1 MGEENTRE
9 HMDRAIT
16 KENQEGNKTTDHE
29 DGVANEERAG
39 RKAWNLEGEWQPR
52 HSVMGTQFEE
62 QMVAYDIGLNIFGPG
77 VFGAKVEL
85 GNLQEEDQYKES
97 NETHCPLS
105 PIHSSITPTSPTP
118 PCSPTSIPETP
129 SPCPM
134 TDLDSLFAQA
144 SRESPR
150 WIFRPT
156 EFAARAGNGTLLALP
171 PIGKVIRPG
180 PLAVQTLSTV
190 FRELGRRTDMPSAL
204 VNLSMN
210 RVFIIE
216 SHEDSPK
223 GSITLL
229 CDDATAIWEG
239 EGEGVASGMGAFQV
253 VVQLLPKETNG
264 KWNGLVVE
272 KEGDEERRKREKRER
287 WVEYITRNPAG
298 GQAEQEALLNMSP
311 VSIDFEY

>member
-1 MGEENTRE
+1 MDPSEGVTESGNENVEGEDRFAENENSGESNSFQVSPRASSYEFSDESEEENPAFFTPYESENDEELEMGEENTRE

-62 QMVAYDIGLNIFGPG
+62 QMVAYDIGLDIFGPG

-85 GNLQEEDQYKES
+85 GNLQEEDQYKEG

-129 SPCPM
+129 SPRPM

-190 FRELGRRTDMPSAL
+190 FQELGRCTDMPSAVGKEIRKFFL
-204 VNLSMN
+204 V
-210 RVFIIE
+210 R
-216 SHEDSPK
+216 
-223 GSITLL
+223 T
-229 CDDATAIWEG
+229 W
-239 EGEGVASGMGAFQV
+239 
-253 VVQLLPKETNG
+253 
-264 KWNGLVVE
+264 
-272 KEGDEERRKREKRER
+272 
-287 WVEYITRNPAG
+287 
-298 GQAEQEALLNMSP
+298 
-311 VSIDFEY
+311 